1 MKREQIVYLGIAK
14 DIGRVQNLKNGVY
27 FALQYDENH
36 KENNHVINVF
46 LSIEIER
53 RGIGMEESA
62 IYSYPR
68 KQALKDGDLVDITTV
83 AKKAGFIYPVAV
95 TSSVWGLI
103 KPPAGTKGQ
112 SIHWRLW
119 DLLMTLN
126 AAVRYKS
133 AGKDRIRFPVI
144 FDDRPVGEHRVE
156 RLWAMIH
163 MGDDYKPVITIMR
176 EGEN

>member
-1 MKREQIVYLGIAK
+1 MNGEQIVYLGIVK
-14 DIGRVQNLKNGVY
+14 DIGRVQNLKNGAH
-27 FALQYDENH
+27 FAMQHDENH
-36 KENNHVINVF
+36 KENNDVINVF
-46 LSIEIER
+46 LSIKIEG
-53 RGIGMEESA
+53 RGIGVEESA
-62 IYSYPR
+62 IYSYNR
-68 KQALKDGDLVDITTV
+68 KQALKDGDLVDITPI

-95 TSSVWGLI
+95 TSSVWGMV
-103 KPPAGTKGQ
+103 KPPAGAMEQ

-126 AAVRYKS
+126 SAVMYHS

-144 FDDRPVGEHRVE
+144 FDDRPVGEHRAE
-156 RLWAMIH
+156 RLSAMIH